1 MDNSRVLLVTLLLLL
16 GVGFVAGAKPRIVV
30 LANSIDFEL
39 ASDFYG
45 FLGNKGMEVIH
56 STPDDFDQYK
66 EEKFIVILGG
76 PDAPEGIGEI
86 VQEILSEDEQ
96 NTIREKGKRK
106 KYVKTNPWG
115 LKKGQRVT
123 VLAGSD
129 RNQTKKSHEENQDAV
144 STEAEEASEPE
155 ETPEPT
161 NTTAPTTTPAPT
173 TAPPTTTPAPT
184 TTAPPTTTPPPA
196 NVSVEISEV
205 IYDPPGPQP
214 DDEMISLMNTGV
226 DVADIS
232 GWILTDGEGSYTIP
246 EGTTIGPGEVWSV
259 YGITYNPTGNTQ
271 GMYLNNEHDEVILK
285 NSAGEVMGETSW

>member
-1 MDNSRVLLVTLLLLL
+1 MQYYRLETMDNSRVLLVTLLLLL

-56 STPDDFDQYK
+56 SNATDFEQYK

-76 PDAPEGIGEI
+76 PDAPEDIDDI
-86 VQEILSEDEQ
+86 VQDILSLSEQ
-96 NTIREKGKRK
+96 NAIREKGNRQ
-106 KYVKTNPWG
+106 KYVLINPWG
-115 LKKGQRVT
+115 RKKGQRVT
-123 VLAGSD
+123 ILAGSD

-144 STEAEEASEPE
+144 STEAEEAFEPE

-161 NTTAPTTTPAPT
+161 NTT
-173 TAPPTTTPAPT
+173 TPAPT
-184 TTAPPTTTPPPA
+184 TTAPPMTTPAPTTTPPPA

-214 DDEMISLMNTGV
+214 DDEKISLNNTGSAEV
-226 DVADIS
+226 DIS

-246 EGTTIGPGEVWSV
+246 DGTIIGPGEVWSV
-259 YGITYNPTGNTQ
+259 FGSTYNPTGNPS
-271 GMYLNNEHDEVILK
+271 GLYLNNEHDEVILK
-285 NSAGEVMGETSW
+285 NGAGETVDEFSW